1 MKKTG
6 KTCMTCMTI
15 ISGQIHK
22 NMVSDAR
29 NKYEREGQEA

>member
-1 MKKTG
+1 
-6 KTCMTCMTI
+6 MTI